1 MRRRSSQIN
10 HPSELNSLTTFRLV
24 RRAGRG
30 TITLSPEFEHPLK
43 QQWEADI
50 NRYYYACGC
59 ASGARGLLLMLVLGL
74 GVSVIAYLFDA
85 LSVRQLIAIP
95 IVAAIAGAAI
105 GKIAGLARAHRRLVR
120 VVHTVQANWKPTDKQ
135 ERPIITCG

>member
-1 MRRRSSQIN
+1 M
-10 HPSELNSLTTFRLV
+10 

-30 TITLSPEFEHPLK
+30 TITLSSESERPLK
-43 QQWEADI
+43 RHWEADI

-59 ASGARGLLLMLVLGL
+59 ASGARGLLQMLMLGV

-85 LSVRQLIAIP
+85 VSVRQLIGIP
-95 IVAAIAGAAI
+95 IVAAIAGAGI
-105 GKIAGLARAHRRLVR
+105 GKITGLARAHRRLVR
-120 VVHTVQANWKPTDKQ
+120 VVHTVQAHWKPKDRE